1 MEKQEGQF
9 ITSEPTNLFF
19 CPYCNSEFE
28 TKEYFMIHLSER
40 HPNETQNISMEAIN
54 KLESYKTNKSNTL
67 NI

>member
-1 MEKQEGQF
+1 MKNKGRF

-28 TKEYFMIHLSER
+28 TKEYFMLHVSER
-40 HPNETQNISMEAIN
+40 HSNETQNISMEAMN
-54 KLESYKTNKSNTL
+54 KLESYKTGDSNTL